1 MSTIIATNSI
11 TGFFEEVVEDARQTV
26 VTTRGVDV
34 TDGATSY
41 VVGLLADYAR
51 PDHAAKGQMERPLAF
66 LLDEALHTVEP
77 GERFDRL
84 RTLGDAVLYSCG
96 FFADH
101 FEARGVEKTY
111 LFGIGTTAYG
121 AASSMLLYPTVEEA
135 TKKVDIFGE
144 LSSKFEALVEIISE
158 VADSTIAKSAPGSL
172 GVLKL
177 YERWLK
183 TGSSR
188 LASELHAHGFVPMRG
203 GKGIQ

>member
-11 TGFFEEVVEDARQTV
+11 TGFFEEVVEDAIK
-26 VTTRGVDV
+26 TRGVEV

-41 VVGLLADYAR
+41 VVGLLTDYAR
-51 PDHAAKGQMERPLAF
+51 PDHAAKGHMERPLAF

-101 FEARGVEKTY
+101 FAARGVEKTY

-121 AASSMLLYPTVEEA
+121 AASSMLLLPA
-135 TKKVDIFGE
+135 ADDANKKVDIFGE
-144 LSSKFEALVEIISE
+144 LATKFESIVQIISE
-158 VADSTIAKSAPGSL
+158 VADSTIAKSAPGATGL
-172 GVLKL
+172 LKL

-183 TGSSR
+183 TGSST
-188 LASELHAHGFVPMRG
+188 LANELHAHGFVPMRG
-203 GKGIQ
+203 GKGLQ

>member
-11 TGFFEEVVEDARQTV
+11 TGFFEEVVDDAIK
-26 VTTRGVDV
+26 TRGVEV

-41 VVGLLADYAR
+41 VVGLLTDYAR
-51 PDHAAKGQMERPLAF
+51 PDHAAKSHMERPLAF

-101 FEARGVEKTY
+101 FTARGVEKTY

-121 AASSMLLYPTVEEA
+121 AASSMLLLPVA
-135 TKKVDIFGE
+135 DDANKSVDIFGE
-144 LSSKFEALVEIISE
+144 LATKFESIVQIISE
-158 VADSTIAKSAPGSL
+158 VADSTIAKSAPGAT

-183 TGSSR
+183 TGSST
-188 LASELHAHGFVPMRG
+188 LANELHAHGFVPMRG